1 VVVMFVNFIA
11 EWTYM
16 WTGCPLVT
24 RYLIIIFFADFN
36 DAPVACYGLSLMI
49 GQVLHVVICYHGW
62 QFLCDD

>member
-1 VVVMFVNFIA
+1 MFVNFIA

-24 RYLIIIFFADFN
+24 RYLIFLFFADFN